1 MAKTGFRTDQLFNG
15 GYRDAAEVMAHE
27 VFELQNTDILETLR
41 TTILKDTQIGTR
53 MKPLIDGIEN
63 NTDDEDADV
72 FLNEAFNNEK
82 IGIRYMHVVLYEIK
96 KVTGKDIKYCLWLCD
111 SVQDIRDSYEIEG
124 QKPFQIFDEYE
135 ISDIVLSDIGSEGK
149 LYGYES
155 YPVCVRTFYDGE
167 SFEETNN

>member
-1 MAKTGFRTDQLFNG
+1 MTDTGFRTDQLFNG
-15 GYRDAAEVMAHE
+15 GYRDAAEVMAYE
-27 VFELQNTDILETLR
+27 IFELQNADILETLR

-63 NTDDEDADV
+63 NTNDEDINE
-72 FLNEAFNNEK
+72 FLDLAFKNKEAQLIYTRIVLSK
-82 IGIRYMHVVLYEIK
+82 IKSL
-96 KVTGKDIKYCLWLCD
+96 TGKDIKYCLWLCD
-111 SVQDIRDSYEIEG
+111 SVQDIRNSYEIEG

-135 ISDIVLSDIGSEGK
+135 TSDIVLSDIGPEGK

-167 SFEETNN
+167 NFEETNN